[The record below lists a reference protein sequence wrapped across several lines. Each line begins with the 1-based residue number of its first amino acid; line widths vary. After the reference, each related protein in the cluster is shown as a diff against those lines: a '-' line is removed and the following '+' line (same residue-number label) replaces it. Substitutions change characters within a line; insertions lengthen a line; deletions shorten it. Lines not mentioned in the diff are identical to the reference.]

1 VSAYPIGE
9 LVDALSWALDQI
21 DDDPDPDHIAA
32 LAAARALVDM
42 YSAQVHYCEQIAAGD
57 YLERRI

>member
-21 DDDPDPDHIAA
+21 DDDPDPEHVAA
-32 LAAARALVDM
+32 LAAACAL
-42 YSAQVHYCEQIAAGD
+42 IAEH
-57 YLERRI
+57 ERGSH

>member
-1 VSAYPIGE
+1 MSAYPIGE

-32 LAAARALVDM
+32 LAAARELVDT
-42 YSAQVHYCEQIAAGD
+42 YSAQVHYRE
-57 YLERRI
+57 

>member
-1 VSAYPIGE
+1 MSAYPIGE

-32 LAAARALVDM
+32 LTAARALVDT
-42 YSAQVHYCEQIAAGD
+42 YSAQVQYCE
-57 YLERRI
+57 